1 MICTTVLRTGNRR
14 RSGERVYTVNNM
26 TVPGLKRFV
35 VPETVASQF
44 HLHEGDTVADFGA
57 GSGFFLSSLVAA
69 VGESGRVYACEIQ
82 RPLVEKM
89 GAFARQ
95 KGWHNVDVLWC
106 DLEATGGVKIPDNT
120 LDAGILVNT
129 LFQIEDATT
138 CLAELHRT
146 LRPGG
151 KLLVID
157 WTESFAG
164 LGPAPS
170 AVVTA
175 SAATDLCE
183 SNGFV
188 YEREFPAGEHHYGLA
203 FRVI

>member
-1 MICTTVLRTGNRR
+1 
-14 RSGERVYTVNNM
+14 M

-35 VPETVASQF
+35 VPENVVTHF
-44 HLHEGDTVADFGA
+44 HLHEGDVIADFGA
-57 GSGFFLSSLVAA
+57 GSGFFLPSLVAT
-69 VGESGRVYACEIQ
+69 VGETGRVYACEIQ

-89 GAFARQ
+89 GTFVRQ
-95 KGWHNVDVLWC
+95 KGWHMVDILWG
-106 DLEATGGVKIPDNT
+106 DLEAPGGIKIADNA
-120 LDAGILVNT
+120 LDAGLLVNT
-129 LFQIEDATT
+129 LFQIEDPAT

-151 KLLVID
+151 KLLVVD

-170 AVVTA
+170 AVVP
-175 SAATDLCE
+175 AATAIDLCE
-183 SNGFV
+183 SHGFV

>member
-1 MICTTVLRTGNRR
+1 
-14 RSGERVYTVNNM
+14 M

-35 VPETVASQF
+35 IPENVATHF
-44 HLHEGDTVADFGA
+44 HLHEGDKVADFGA
-57 GSGFFLSSLVAA
+57 GGGFFLPVLTSL

-89 GAFARQ
+89 GALVRQ
-95 KGWHNVDVLWC
+95 KGWSNVDILWGN
-106 DLEATGGVKIPDNT
+106 LEAAGGIKLADDT
-120 LDAGILVNT
+120 LDAGLLVNT
-129 LFQIEDATT
+129 LFQIEDTDT
-138 CLAELHRT
+138 CLAELQRT

-151 KLLVID
+151 KLLVVD

-170 AVVTA
+170 AVVP
-175 SAATDLCE
+175 AATAIDLCE

>member
-1 MICTTVLRTGNRR
+1 MGQLICAQ
-14 RSGERVYTVNNM
+14 ERVTLLFKRCILLHM

-35 VPETVASQF
+35 VPETVATHF

-57 GSGFFLSSLVAA
+57 GSGFFLPSLVSLVA
-69 VGESGRVYACEIQ
+69 EEGRVYACEIQ
-82 RPLVEKM
+82 RTLVEKM
-89 GAFARQ
+89 GAFVRQ
-95 KGWHNVDVLWC
+95 KGWHNIDVLWC
-106 DLEATGGVKIPDNT
+106 DVEAAGGVKIADST

-129 LFQIEDATT
+129 LFQIEDKAT
-138 CLAELHRT
+138 CLTEIHRT

-164 LGPAPS
+164 LGPAPD

-175 SAATDLCE
+175 AEVIDMCE
-183 SNGFV
+183 SHGFV